1 MRVKG
6 LFTWAYTS
14 LLILGI
20 SFSTVKADSQLKDG
34 YVNTYFISSYMG
46 VDEVKKTLI
55 GAGFEV
61 LGSTS
66 IGKEKEGI
74 TSIVFT
80 DDNLKTLANKPM
92 RGMLAGALRVLVSEP
107 SNKLIIHNPTYF
119 TMAYM
124 QGDYVKGAEQPTV
137 ERLNKAFPNLTLS
150 SDAWKGEDLKDYH
163 FMFGMPYYQ
172 DQYVAGEGSSVDE
185 LVAKID
191 KKTEKS
197 IIYKLKLSEKRYLY
211 GVKLG
216 NKTEKFPNKIG
227 IDNAGVL
234 PWQILVEEDD
244 GEAQAK
250 ILGGKYQIAVS
261 YPLLDMNGFMQIA
274 TIPGAIEK
282 DVERILK

>member
-1 MRVKG
+1 MSINKI
-6 LFTWAYTS
+6 FAWISSS

-20 SFSTVKADSQLKDG
+20 SLSTVQADSQLKDG
-34 YVNTYFISSYMG
+34 YVNTYYIGAYMS
-46 VDEVKKTLI
+46 VDDVKKTLI
-55 GAGFEV
+55 DAGFEV

-80 DDNLKTLANKPM
+80 DDTLKTLANKPM

-124 QGDYVKGAEQPTV
+124 QSDYVKGSEQPTV
-137 ERLNKAFPNLTLS
+137 ERLKKAFPNLTIS
-150 SDAWKGEDLKDYH
+150 SDAWKGSDLEDYH
-163 FMFGMPYYQ
+163 FMIGMPYYH

-191 KKTEKS
+191 KKSEKS
-197 IIYKLKLSEKRYLY
+197 VIYKLKLSDKRYLY

-244 GEAQAK
+244 GDAKAK

-261 YPLLDMNGFMQIA
+261 YPSLDLNGFMQIA
-274 TIPGAIEK
+274 TTPGAIEK